1 MLVDTS
7 KCYEFKATHPAIVRD
22 RLLNSFAVGLVAL
35 ALSGAAIWAGPEW
48 FSGMFDRR
56 AALLYL
62 CLAFGFPVVA
72 GVVFWHGSADYRAS
86 RKHAGQVLVVVDE
99 HGIWDKR
106 LLRTA
111 LAWSS
116 IRSIRLTGEAGSRN
130 VEVAISDGH
139 AADWAD
145 AGAGKRGH
153 DRTSNL
159 LEVMSAGLMP
169 AFPSLDEVVLKFWKN
184 MRGAAHAL

>member
-1 MLVDTS
+1 VLVDTS
-7 KCYEFKATHPAIVRD
+7 KRYEFKATHPAVVRD
-22 RLLNSFAVGLVAL
+22 RLWNSLAVGFVAL

-48 FSGMFDRR
+48 FSGVFDRR

-62 CLAFGFPVVA
+62 CLAYGFPIIA
-72 GVVFWHGSADYRAS
+72 GVFFWHGSADYRAS
-86 RKHAGQVLVVVDE
+86 RKHAGQVLVIVDE

-106 LLRTA
+106 LVRSA

-116 IRSIRLTGEAGSRN
+116 IRSIRLTGEAGNRN
-130 VEVAISDGH
+130 VEVAISEGH

-145 AGAGKRGH
+145 VGPMKRGR
-153 DRTSNL
+153 DMKSNL